1 MLVIGAVIS
10 SSVAGYACQ
19 NTPTEARNAGVEAQR
34 EADQKISEANKQAA
48 EKVAQAN
55 REGAAATDEAQKA
68 AMAAQAEANEKIR
81 ETNRIVAGERDETR
95 SWGQKAIDSVDSMI
109 DTATTHVQTGTPK
122 AKALFN
128 AAIAGV
134 KQQRD
139 VLHTELA
146 ALETHAGE
154 KLVQSKTQFTE
165 RVDRIKLDIRNIEKS
180 N

>member
-1 MLVIGAVIS
+1 MLVIGAVVS

-19 NTPTEARNAGVEAQR
+19 NTPPEARNAGVEAQR
-34 EADQKISEANKQAA
+34 EADKKIGEANKQAI
-48 EKVAQAN
+48 EKVTQAN
-55 REGAAATDEAQKA
+55 REGAAATDEGHKA

-81 ETNRIVAGERDETR
+81 ETNRVVASERDETR
-95 SWGQKAIDSVDSMI
+95 SWGQKELDSIDGMI
-109 DTATTHVQTGTPK
+109 DTATTHVQTATPK

-134 KQQRD
+134 RQQRD
-139 VLHTELA
+139 ALHTELA
-146 ALETHAGE
+146 ALETRASE
-154 KLVQSKTQFTE
+154 KLVQSKTQFSE